1 MRFFKKFKGSNPDT
15 QEVFEEVEEKEAVD
29 TGEKISEKELRER
42 IKKEK
47 ARIEELT
54 ERVAE
59 LKGIYSVAEGSL
71 WDLNWMILREPE
83 DIVSK
88 ATLLE
93 EYEILDGEYRISI
106 YSYEGQGYYFLSE
119 LIPSEYVVDLANIVG
134 EVIRRTGLDVS
145 DEQLD
150 ETIDYVLEML
160 KLIVSDEERKFVR
173 HYIYKLINPYQ
184 VLHPIFMDPEVEEIT
199 VPDRDFVVYV
209 RHRKYPQFQWLT
221 TNIRFPNKETLNS
234 YVQRLS
240 LASGKSISPSNPY
253 VEARAPDGSRLT
265 LVYGEEVSAGPSI
278 TVRKYPEVPW
288 TIIKLIA
295 VDAIS
300 PEAAAYLWILH
311 DAKGVILIAGPM
323 ASGKTTLL
331 NALLMLTDPRKKI
344 VTLEET
350 PELNIPHPIW
360 QRLYT
365 REVPFYTELK
375 PVTLWDLARWSLRT
389 RGDYVVIGEARGEEI
404 IALVQQSLFGT
415 GALTTIHATSPKDLI
430 NRLLSPPMNLPEY
443 WLSSIWAIVQLRA
456 IGAWRGVTEI
466 MEMDAR
472 GNMIKVF
479 ERKEKTG
486 SLEAV
491 IDPTE
496 SYRMKLAAS
505 LLILGEKIKDEFD
518 KRVSFLIRMYEKK
531 IDTYDKLKV
540 ELAKFYAEESEVR

>member
-1 MRFFKKFKGSNPDT
+1 MRFFKKIKGSK
-15 QEVFEEVEEKEAVD
+15 QSSEELVEIEEEKIEDVSD
-29 TGEKISEKELRER
+29 EELEKQ

-47 ARIEELT
+47 ERLEELI
-54 ERVAE
+54 ERIAE
-59 LKGIYSVAEGSL
+59 LKNVYSVTEGSL

-83 DIVSK
+83 DLVAK
-88 ATLLE
+88 ATLE
-93 EYEILDGEYRISI
+93 ESYEILDGDYKISI
-106 YSYEGQGYYFLSE
+106 YSYEGNGYYIVSEKIPVDYVIDLS
-119 LIPSEYVVDLANIVG
+119 NIVG

-145 DEQLD
+145 DEKLD
-150 ETIDYVLEML
+150 ETIDYVLDML
-160 KLIVSDEERKFVR
+160 KLIVNDEERKFIR
-173 HYIYKLINPYQ
+173 HYIYKLVNPYQ
-184 VLHPIFMDPEVEEIT
+184 ILYPLFMDPEVEEIT
-199 VPDRDFVVYV
+199 VPDKEFIVYV
-209 RHRKYPQFQWLT
+209 RHRRHPQFQWLT
-221 TNIRFPNKETLNS
+221 TNIVFPNKDTLNS

-240 LASGKSISPSNPY
+240 LVSGKSISPSNPY

-278 TVRKYPEVPW
+278 TVRKYPEEPW

-311 DAKGVILIAGPM
+311 DAKGVILISGPM

-415 GALTTIHATSPKDLI
+415 GALTTIHATSPSDLV

-443 WLSSIWAIVQLRA
+443 WLSSIWSIVQLRA
-456 IGAWRGVTEI
+456 IGSWRGVTEI
-466 MEMDAR
+466 VEMDTKGR
-472 GNMIKVF
+472 PVKIF
-479 ERKEKTG
+479 ERKRRTG

-491 IDPTE
+491 VDPIKT
-496 SYRMKLAAS
+496 YRMKLAAS
-505 LLILGEKIKDEFD
+505 LLILGDKIKDEYD
-518 KRVSFLIRMYEKK
+518 KRVNFLIRMYEHK

-540 ELAKFYAEESEVR
+540 ELAKFYAEESGVR

>member
-1 MRFFKKFKGSNPDT
+1 MKFFRKIGSSNPKSD
-15 QEVFEEVEEKEAVD
+15 ELLEEKEEEVTLSD
-29 TGEKISEKELRER
+29 EDLEEKLRREEER
-42 IKKEK
+42 IK
-47 ARIEELT
+47 ELIDKIN
-54 ERVAE
+54 E
-59 LKGIYSVAEGSL
+59 LKEIYAVTKGSL
-71 WDLNWMILREPE
+71 WDLNWMVFREPE
-83 DIVSK
+83 DIVVNGI
-88 ATLLE
+88 LHE
-93 EYEILDGEYRISI
+93 RYDILDGEYTVSI
-106 YSYEGQGYYFLSE
+106 YSYEGNGYYFISE
-119 LIPSEYVVDLANIVG
+119 DIPADYVIDLANIVG

-145 DEQLD
+145 DEKLD
-150 ETIDYVLEML
+150 DTINYVIDML
-160 KLIVSDEERKFVR
+160 KLLVSDEERRFIK

-184 VLHPIFMDPEVEEIT
+184 VLHPMFNDPEIEEIT
-199 VPDRDFVVYV
+199 VPDKDFIVYV
-209 RHRKYPQFQWLT
+209 RHRKYPQFQWLV
-221 TNIRFPNKETLNS
+221 TNLRFPNEDALNS

-240 LASGKSISPSNPY
+240 LVSGKSISPSNPY

-265 LVYGEEVSAGPSI
+265 LVYGSEVSAGPSI

-300 PEAAAYLWILH
+300 PDAAAYLWLLH

-375 PVTLWDLARWSLRT
+375 PVTLWDLAIWSLRT

-443 WLSSIWAIVQLRA
+443 WLPSIWTVVQLRG

-466 MEMDAR
+466 NEVDPK
-472 GNMIKVF
+472 GNLIKIF

-486 SLEAV
+486 SLEA
-491 IDPTE
+491 IMDPTE

-505 LLILGEKIKDEFD
+505 LLILGDKIKVEFR
-518 KRVSFLIRMYEKK
+518 KRREFLISMYERKV
-531 IDTYDKLKV
+531 DTYDKLKI
-540 ELAKFYAEESEVR
+540 ELAKFYAEVSEVR

>member
-1 MRFFKKFKGSNPDT
+1 MRFFKKIKGSK
-15 QEVFEEVEEKEAVD
+15 QSSEELVEIEEEKTEEISD
-29 TGEKISEKELRER
+29 EELEKQ

-47 ARIEELT
+47 
-54 ERVAE
+54 ERLAE
-59 LKGIYSVAEGSL
+59 LIESIAKLKNVYSITEGSL

-83 DIVSK
+83 DLVAK
-88 ATLLE
+88 AILE
-93 EYEILDGEYRISI
+93 ESYEILDGDYKISI
-106 YSYEGQGYYFLSE
+106 YSYEGNGYYIVSEKIPIDYVIDLS
-119 LIPSEYVVDLANIVG
+119 NIVG

-145 DEQLD
+145 DEKLD
-150 ETIDYVLEML
+150 ETIDYVLDML
-160 KLIVSDEERKFVR
+160 KLIVNDEERKFIR
-173 HYIYKLINPYQ
+173 HYIYKLVNPYQ
-184 VLHPIFMDPEVEEIT
+184 ILYPLFMDPEVEEIT
-199 VPDRDFVVYV
+199 VPDKEFIVYV
-209 RHRKYPQFQWLT
+209 RHRRHPQFQWLT
-221 TNIRFPNKETLNS
+221 TNIVFPNKDTLNS

-240 LASGKSISPSNPY
+240 LVSGKSISPSNPY

-278 TVRKYPEVPW
+278 TVRKYPEEPW

-311 DAKGVILIAGPM
+311 DAKGVILISGPM

-415 GALTTIHATSPKDLI
+415 GALTTIHATSPSDLV

-443 WLSSIWAIVQLRA
+443 WLSSIWSIVQLRA
-456 IGAWRGVTEI
+456 IGSWRGVTEI
-466 MEMDAR
+466 VEMDTKGR
-472 GNMIKVF
+472 PVKIF
-479 ERKEKTG
+479 ERKRRTG
-486 SLEAV
+486 SLEPV
-491 IDPTE
+491 VDPIKT
-496 SYRMKLAAS
+496 YRMKLAAS
-505 LLILGEKIKDEFD
+505 LLILGDKIKDEYD
-518 KRVSFLIRMYEKK
+518 KRVNFLIRMYEHK

-540 ELAKFYAEESEVR
+540 ELAKFYAEESGVR